1 MHSLKCMLL
10 TSVFLFSAHQPLTTL
25 ARASKILQGKINMVP
40 AILNYALNFSPI
52 DSKVDSKEFQIIFE
66 YLQNNQGE
74 HLGPFVF
81 QNTLTSKS
89 NISKLVNTLHVKLTD
104 NYHLAYE
111 FSNGDPFSTEISVY
125 KEDSL
130 FERLKHFF
138 ETIPTG
144 CAVAFV
150 YDCDYFN
157 YRFFAFIK
165 FLARLLRREEPIN
178 ALSKSSKVDSWLS
191 FDGQK
196 SQDLLTNDFGTKKTR
211 FFIELSNGRTPRLAE
226 NATSKYTFIQFSYW
240 DSVLFGNILE
250 SMKDQQYQRILSK
263 IMNQVGKDPL
273 CLQTLTGM

>member
-74 HLGPFVF
+74 HLEPLVF

-111 FSNGDPFSTEISVY
+111 FSNGDPFSTEIIVY

-130 FERLKHFF
+130 LEMFKHFF
-138 ETIPTG
+138 ETIPREST
-144 CAVAFV
+144 VAFV
-150 YDCDYFN
+150 ISGHFSPSNTFN
-157 YRFFAFIK
+157 K
-165 FLARLLRREEPIN
+165 LLASLLGREEAID
-178 ALSKSSKVDSWLS
+178 ALSDVNKVDSWLS
-191 FDGQK
+191 VDGQE
-196 SQDLLTNDFGTKKTR
+196 SQDIVTNSGNFGTKKTN
-211 FFIELSNGRTPRLAE
+211 FVIELMYGGIPKLAGNALSN
-226 NATSKYTFIQFSYW
+226 YTYL
-240 DSVLFGNILE
+240 DSLDMKNILDLIAE
-250 SMKDQQYQRILSK
+250 KSK
-263 IMNQVGKDPL
+263 TVPGGINCIKS
-273 CLQTLTGM
+273 C